1 MTRLER
7 KVFEKLDL
15 YENHTRN
22 PSEWFRRDRLYAVL
36 MIILFAR
43 ACVLWVVAHILM
55 VIFYMPHEIY
65 ERLDRWV

>member
-22 PSEWFRRDRLYAVL
+22 LAEWLRRDKLYAVL

-43 ACVLWVVAHILM
+43 ACVLWVVTRILM
-55 VIFYMPHEIY
+55 TIFYIPHEIY
-65 ERLDRWV
+65 ERLDRWA

>member
-7 KVFEKLDL
+7 RCFEKLDL

-22 PSEWFRRDRLYAVL
+22 PADWLKRSKPYALL

-43 ACVLWVVAHILM
+43 ACVLWILARVLM
-55 VIFYMPHEIY
+55 AILYIPHEIY
-65 ERLDRWV
+65 ERLDRWA